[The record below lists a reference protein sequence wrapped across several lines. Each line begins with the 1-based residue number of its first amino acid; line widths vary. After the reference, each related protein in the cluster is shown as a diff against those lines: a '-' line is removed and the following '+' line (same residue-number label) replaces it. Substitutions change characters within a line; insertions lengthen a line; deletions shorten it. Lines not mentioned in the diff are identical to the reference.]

1 VKPNRQLTRSI
12 RGLAR
17 KQLRSSKLLW
27 KEYRQVRLR
36 WWRRALFG
44 PRFLWLFYVVA
55 VYVFLAQSKIPE
67 FPLAILTL
75 YSTGTI
81 MTRAS
86 QLLNG
91 LHCSWDLAFFMHY
104 PVSDREFFNYT
115 WRAFLRSSLLV
126 WIYSLVAFGYIAANA
141 SLGGEIWLA
150 AIASATLQ
158 WASVLT
164 LAVIAALFPVPKATP
179 VFLFCYSLI
188 FASPFIPN
196 HLLATFN
203 DALIWLP
210 TGWISYVFDKGV
222 LHGNNNA
229 WYGLVPIVM
238 LLSLFLPA
246 IKVLR
251 RSYEEAELEY
261 PDLSMPAEA
270 DEKATFAPAH
280 DEADW
285 LRSGEHLPMER
296 AIPDV
301 QLHSVN
307 WNSAGWLERGARRWL
322 SERERAIAEFLCG
335 GELGLWSRQWKRGLK
350 VAFVGTAVLLIPAH
364 IPTNVYFGLGII
376 ATMFGMPL
384 LGGSWK
390 GMQLRSIGGTAIPA
404 YAGFPLSYT
413 ENSRVLAKVNLLRI
427 AGWTPLLVSYAALLA
442 WRTGSPPTIGIL
454 VGAEIVLLIL
464 LTQPLAIVGVHS
476 YGTNDSKRINLHALL
491 AFIAALFLGIVF
503 LVCIG
508 IFFVAAFWAPG
519 GEKLIPAVIALC
531 GMLFSSSLIWLCYRF
546 LYDRGRIDLMRNPD

>member
-1 VKPNRQLTRSI
+1 
-12 RGLAR
+12 
-17 KQLRSSKLLW
+17 
-27 KEYRQVRLR
+27 
-36 WWRRALFG
+36 
-44 PRFLWLFYVVA
+44 
-55 VYVFLAQSKIPE
+55 
-67 FPLAILTL
+67 
-75 YSTGTI
+75 
-81 MTRAS
+81 M
-86 QLLNG
+86 
-91 LHCSWDLAFFMHY
+91 
-104 PVSDREFFNYT
+104 
-115 WRAFLRSSLLV
+115 
-126 WIYSLVAFGYIAANA
+126 
-141 SLGGEIWLA
+141 
-150 AIASATLQ
+150 
-158 WASVLT
+158 
-164 LAVIAALFPVPKATP
+164 
-179 VFLFCYSLI
+179 
-188 FASPFIPN
+188 
-196 HLLATFN
+196 
-203 DALIWLP
+203 
-210 TGWISYVFDKGV
+210 
-222 LHGNNNA
+222 
-229 WYGLVPIVM
+229 
-238 LLSLFLPA
+238 
-246 IKVLR
+246 LR